1 MPPAREPGTPARGA
15 AGDAMLP
22 RMSSRTAADL
32 PPASPLRIA
41 IALGALYVVWGSTYL
56 AIRVLVETIPPLT
69 GSAVRF
75 LIAGSLLYA
84 VTIRSGDAS
93 SDRPGRLEW
102 RDAAIIGGLLLAGGN
117 GLLAIG
123 EQTVPS
129 GIAALIIATLPLWVA
144 ILGRVFFGI
153 VLTRTIL
160 VGIVIGVVG
169 VAVLVWPTGG
179 SGGLDP
185 FGVMVVLLSPVFWA
199 TGSLF
204 SRTAHHPRRPLVGTA
219 MQMLAGSA
227 VLFVLAVITGD
238 VFRLR
243 PAEITP
249 ASLAAIAY
257 LILVGSLVGYT
268 AYVWLLRVA
277 PISLVATYAFVN
289 PVVAVLLGWLI
300 LAEPLEPRTVAA
312 GAIIVVAVAVIVR
325 ARGGESRRAVPEE
338 VGEPG

>member
-1 MPPAREPGTPARGA
+1 
-15 AGDAMLP
+15 
-22 RMSSRTAADL
+22 MSSRAAPAL
-32 PPASPLRIA
+32 APASPVRIA
-41 IALGALYVVWGSTYL
+41 VALVTLYLVWGSTYL
-56 AIRVLVETIPPLT
+56 AIRIAVETIPPLT

-84 VTIRSGDAS
+84 ATIRSGDAAT
-93 SDRPGRLEW
+93 DRPGRLEW

-117 GLLAIG
+117 GLLAVG

-153 VLTRTIL
+153 VLTRMIVAGT
-160 VGIVIGVVG
+160 VIGFAG
-169 VAVLVWPTGG
+169 VALLVWPTGS

-185 FGVMVVLLSPVFWA
+185 FGVAVVLLSPVFWA

-204 SRTAHHPRRPLVGTA
+204 SRTAHVPRRPLVGTA

-227 VLFVLAVITGD
+227 VLFVLALVTGD
-238 VFRLR
+238 LFRLR
-243 PAEITP
+243 PAEITTE
-249 ASLAAIAY
+249 SLAAIVY
-257 LILVGSLVGYT
+257 LVLVGSLIGYT

-277 PISLVATYAFVN
+277 PISLVATYAYVN
-289 PVVAVLLGWLI
+289 PVIAVLLGSLI
-300 LAEPLEPRTVAA
+300 LAEPLEPRTLLA
-312 GAIIVVAVAVIVR
+312 GAVIVSAVAVIVR
-325 ARGGESRRAVPEE
+325 ARAGESRREAPEE

>member
-1 MPPAREPGTPARGA
+1 
-15 AGDAMLP
+15 
-22 RMSSRTAADL
+22 MSSRPAPVLA
-32 PPASPLRIA
+32 PASPVRIA
-41 IALGALYVVWGSTYL
+41 AALVALYVVWGSTYL
-56 AIRVLVETIPPLT
+56 AIRVAVETIPPLT

-84 VTIRSGDAS
+84 ATIRSGAAS
-93 SDRPGRLEW
+93 GDRPGRREW
-102 RDAAIIGGLLLAGGN
+102 RDATVIGGLLLAGGN

-144 ILGRVFFGI
+144 ILGRLFFGV
-153 VLTRTIL
+153 VLTRTI
-160 VGIVIGVVG
+160 VAGTVIGFAG
-169 VAVLVWPTGG
+169 VAVLVWPTGA

-185 FGVMVVLLSPVFWA
+185 FGVAVVLLSPVFWA

-204 SRTAHHPRRPLVGTA
+204 SRTAHVPRHPLVGTA

-227 VLFVLAVITGD
+227 VLFVLAVVTGD
-238 VFRLR
+238 LFRVR
-243 PAEITP
+243 QAEITP

-257 LILVGSLVGYT
+257 LVLVGSLVGYT

-289 PVVAVLLGWLI
+289 PVIAVLLGWLV
-300 LAEPLEPRTVAA
+300 LAEPLEPRTLAA

-325 ARGGESRRAVPEE
+325 ARRGESRRAVPDE

>member
-1 MPPAREPGTPARGA
+1 
-15 AGDAMLP
+15 
-22 RMSSRTAADL
+22 MSSRPAPVLA
-32 PPASPLRIA
+32 PASPVRIA
-41 IALGALYVVWGSTYL
+41 VSLVALYVVWGSTYL
-56 AIRVLVETIPPLT
+56 AIRIAVETIPPLT

-84 VTIRSGDAS
+84 ATIRSGAAS
-93 SDRPGRLEW
+93 GDRPGRREW
-102 RDAAIIGGLLLAGGN
+102 RDATVIGGLLLAGGN

-144 ILGRVFFGI
+144 ILGRLFFGV
-153 VLTRTIL
+153 VLTRTI
-160 VGIVIGVVG
+160 VAGTVIGFAG
-169 VAVLVWPTGG
+169 VAVLVWPTGA

-185 FGVMVVLLSPVFWA
+185 FGVAVVLLSPVFWA

-204 SRTAHHPRRPLVGTA
+204 SRTAHVPRHPLVGTA

-227 VLFVLAVITGD
+227 ILFVLAVVTGD
-238 VFRLR
+238 LFRVR
-243 PAEITP
+243 PAEITS
-249 ASLAAIAY
+249 ASFTAIAY
-257 LILVGSLVGYT
+257 LVLVGSLVGYT

-289 PVVAVLLGWLI
+289 PVIAVLLGWLV
-300 LAEPLEPRTVAA
+300 LAEPLEPRTLAA

-325 ARGGESRRAVPEE
+325 ARGGESRRAVPDE